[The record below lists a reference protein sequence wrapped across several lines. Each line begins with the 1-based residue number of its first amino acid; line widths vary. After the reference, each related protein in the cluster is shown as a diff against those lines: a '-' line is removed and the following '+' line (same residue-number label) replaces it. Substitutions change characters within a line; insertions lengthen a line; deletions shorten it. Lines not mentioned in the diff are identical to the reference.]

1 MQNEIDSKLNT
12 IAGSARCRRN
22 LVGWPP
28 PVKQNMF
35 GRVVPDYSF
44 FGASAIWLFST
55 LRLTEGCAG
64 AIS

>member
-1 MQNEIDSKLNT
+1 VQNEIDSKVNT
-12 IAGSARCRRN
+12 FAGSARCRRN
-22 LVGWPP
+22 LVGSPSFN
-28 PVKQNMF
+28 QNMF

-55 LRLTEGCAG
+55 SQLTEGCAG

>member
-1 MQNEIDSKLNT
+1 MQNEIDSKLKT

-22 LVGWPP
+22 LVDSP
-28 PVKQNMF
+28 PVNQNML

-64 AIS
+64 GIS

>member
-1 MQNEIDSKLNT
+1 MQNEIDSKLKT

-22 LVGWPP
+22 LVDSPP
-28 PVKQNMF
+28 PVNQNML

-55 LRLTEGCAG
+55 SRLTGGCAG